1 VLTFRDRLKRWL
13 ARWGIGRMTC
23 LVPPGLYAVGSPGP
37 ADPVV
42 VTANYRLSYDA
53 VRGSLDRRNAWLLVL
68 ETYGIN
74 VWCAAGKG
82 TFGTG
87 ELVRRV
93 GVTGLERVVCH
104 RSLILPLLG
113 APGISARELLR
124 RTGFRARFAAVAAA
138 ALQEYLDNGMRT
150 TPAMRELGFS
160 FTDRLVLV
168 PMELLHGVRHLLVA
182 AGIMVLLGGAIAGFD
197 FYRLIVP
204 PLMAY
209 GAALLAGA
217 VATPLLLPCLPTRSF
232 SVKGALSGGVTAALL
247 FAVAGGNLS
256 AADAAALF
264 LVVPALAAFYG
275 LAFTGST
282 PYTSRSGVKRELRIA
297 LPVIAVSLLTGVSL
311 WCAGLFR

>member
-1 VLTFRDRLKRWL
+1 VLTFSDRLKRWQ

-37 ADPVV
+37 TDPVV

-87 ELVRRV
+87 ELVRRI
-93 GVTGLERVVCH
+93 GITGLERVVGH
-104 RSLILPLLG
+104 RTLVLPLLG
-113 APGISARELLR
+113 APGISVNELLR

-138 ALQEYLDNGMRT
+138 ALPEYLDNGMRT
-150 TPAMRELGFS
+150 TPDMRELAFS
-160 FTDRLVLV
+160 FPDRLVLV

-182 AGIMVLLGGAIAGFD
+182 AVVLALIGGAIAGFG
-197 FYRLIVP
+197 FSRLIVP
-204 PLMAY
+204 PLVAY

-217 VATPLLLPCLPTRSF
+217 VATPLLLPWFPARSF
-232 SVKGALSGGVTAALL
+232 SVKGAMSGGVAAALL
-247 FAVAGGNLS
+247 LAVAGGSLS
-256 AADAAALF
+256 VTNTAALC
-264 LVVPALAAFYG
+264 LAVPALAAFYG

-282 PYTSRSGVKRELRIA
+282 PYTSRSGVKREMRIA
-297 LPVIAVSLLTGVSL
+297 LPVIVVSLLTGVLL
-311 WCAGLFR
+311 WCVGLFR

>member
-1 VLTFRDRLKRWL
+1 
-13 ARWGIGRMTC
+13 MTC

-93 GVTGLERVVCH
+93 GVTGLERVVGH

-113 APGISARELLR
+113 APGISVRELLR
-124 RTGFRARFAAVAAA
+124 QTGFRARFAAVTAA
-138 ALQEYLDNGMRT
+138 ALPEYLDNGMRT

-168 PMELLHGVRHLLVA
+168 PMELLHGVRHFMVV
-182 AGIMVLLGGAIAGFD
+182 AGIMALLGGAIAGFS
-197 FYRLIVP
+197 FYRLFVP
-204 PLMAY
+204 LLTAY

-217 VATPLLLPCLPTRSF
+217 VVTPLLLPCLPSRSF
-232 SVKGALSGGVTAALL
+232 SVKGAMSGAVTAALL
-247 FAVAGGNLS
+247 FVVAGGNLS

-264 LVVPALAAFYG
+264 LAVPALAAFYG

-282 PYTSRSGVKRELRIA
+282 PYTSRSGVKREMRTA

-311 WCAGLFR
+311 WCTGLFR